1 MLLNETRDPVGG
13 HAAVPGSFGIDEHR
27 WAVTANAQAA
37 DFGAIASLGPRGE
50 VVVLDLLF
58 QGFPGSEA
66 DFRRATTWTR
76 A

>member
-1 MLLNETRDPVGG
+1 MLLNETRDPISS
-13 HAAVPGSFGIDEHR
+13 HAAVPGSFGIDEHG
-27 WAVTANAQAA
+27 WSVAANTEAA
-37 DFGAIASLGPRGE
+37 DFGAIASLGSRGE